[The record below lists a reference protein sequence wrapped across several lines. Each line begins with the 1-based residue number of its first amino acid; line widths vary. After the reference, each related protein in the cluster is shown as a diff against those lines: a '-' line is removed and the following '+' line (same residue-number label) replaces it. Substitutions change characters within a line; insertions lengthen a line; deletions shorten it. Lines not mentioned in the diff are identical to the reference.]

1 MKMKTAAMALLMSSG
16 MATAEM
22 SVQLSGGWDGARVP
36 AGQQCKLHGGNGST
50 PPMQVSGIPQGTKWI
65 IADFNDLSYQPLS
78 KNGGHGRIGFPVSGS
93 TAKLPAVPGMTAKLP
108 AGAQVIKAARGKGK
122 YASPG
127 YLPPCSGGRGNRYS
141 VDLRAV
147 DGAGKVL
154 ETLSKVAIGK
164 Y

>member
-36 AGQQCKLHGGNGST
+36 ACQQCKFHSVNGST

-78 KNGGHGRIGFPVSGS
+78 KKRWARAYRFSCERQHGQ
-93 TAKLPAVPGMTAKLP
+93 A
-108 AGAQVIKAARGKGK
+108 
-122 YASPG
+122 
-127 YLPPCSGGRGNRYS
+127 SGGAG
-141 VDLRAV
+141 D
-147 DGAGKVL
+147 DGQASCGCAGDQGG
-154 ETLSKVAIGK
+154 TG
-164 Y
+164 